1 VTFGVVYVATNTV
14 TGKQY
19 VGLTRMGV
27 ATRWAQHI
35 GKARNPKTYFH
46 RAIAKYGA
54 AAFVVSEYASAASKD
69 ALALLEKA
77 VIVQLAPAYNQTNG
91 GEVTFGR
98 KYDDATKE
106 RIKLANTGRKWTDA
120 QKQRMSL
127 LKKAQHEANP
137 TLAATSAKHLKEAR
151 HLWEDKRVACV
162 KEAASNRVW
171 SESSKAKLSASCM
184 GRRYDASV
192 IARMAE
198 SKKRKIRCDTTG
210 NIYACRKTAS
220 AACGVGERSILRV
233 CGGEYPSVK
242 GLKFSYVE

>member
-1 VTFGVVYVATNTV
+1 MAFGVIYVATNTV

-19 VGLTRMGV
+19 VGLTRMSV
-27 ATRWAQHI
+27 AIRWAQHV

-54 AAFVVSEYASAASKD
+54 TSFTVVEYTSAISKD

-77 VIVQLAPAYNQTNG
+77 IILQLAPAYNQTNG

-98 KYDDATKE
+98 KYDDAAKE
-106 RIKLANTGRKWTDA
+106 RIRLASTGRNWTDA
-120 QKQRMSL
+120 QKQRMST
-127 LKKAQHEANP
+127 LKKAQYEGRP
-137 TLAATSAKHLKEAR
+137 ELAVVSAGHLAGMR
-151 HLWEDKRVACV
+151 HLWEEKRVTRV
-162 KEAASNRVW
+162 KETATARVW
-171 SESSKAKLSASCM
+171 SEAAKAKLSASCM

-198 SKKRKIRCDTTG
+198 SKKRKICCDTTG
-210 NIYACRKTAS
+210 VVYACRKTA
-220 AACGVGERSILRV
+220 ATACNVGERSILRV